1 MRWVYLIVAGLFEV
15 GFTTSLKFSNNF
27 SELWPSL
34 SFVVCTVLGFWMLN
48 KAVKT
53 IPLGTAYAIW
63 TGIGATGTALV
74 GMFLFD
80 EPTTIA
86 RSIFLILLI
95 GAIIGLKF
103 VTAHENESIPK
114 QSS

>member
-1 MRWVYLIVAGLFEV
+1 MRWVYLVLAGLFEV

-27 SELWPSL
+27 TELWPSV
-34 SFVVCTVLGFWMLN
+34 SFFVCTILGFWLLN

-74 GMFLFD
+74 GMVVFD
-80 EPTTIA
+80 EPTTAA
-86 RSIFLILLI
+86 RSGFLIVLI
-95 GAIIGLKF
+95 GAIIGLKV
-103 VTAHENESIPK
+103 VTARESKPTIS
-114 QSS
+114 QLE